1 MAIRIKDIAKLAGV
15 SPATVSLALNESEL
29 VNEETRKRILA
40 IAHEHGYIPNTYARR
55 LALRRSGMLGLVV
68 PDIENVYYA
77 MLVRMINNYA
87 QIAGYGLSILIS
99 DNSRELEEKI
109 VTELISSR
117 VEGVICAP
125 VNIPGISGEIFSR
138 LIDAGIPTVCA
149 TTRFEYTSFIPS
161 VMCGLREGMYEIANY
176 VFQRG
181 CKRPVYISGPSG
193 VYTLD
198 IRLAGFLDAAR
209 EMGLCESSIE
219 VIELPEVTYSAACD
233 AAEKIAVANEKV
245 DAVICVNDM
254 MALGVVNT
262 FNRRGIAI
270 PQDIVVTGFDDVIF
284 AEASPVPLTTVR
296 QDIES
301 IARESIELLIKLIG
315 GQKPGEA
322 GDIVLPTQLVIRCS
336 A

>member
-1 MAIRIKDIAKLAGV
+1 MAVRIKDIAKLAGV
-15 SPATVSLALNESEL
+15 SPATVSLALNGNEL

-40 IAHEHGYIPNTYARR
+40 LAQEHGYIPNTYARR
-55 LALRRSGMLGLVV
+55 LALRRSGMLGLVI

-109 VTELISSR
+109 VTELISAR
-117 VEGVICAP
+117 VEGVICVP
-125 VNIPGISGEIFSR
+125 INIPGGSDEIFVR
-138 LIDAGIPTVCA
+138 LTEAGIPTVCA
-149 TTRFEYTSFIPS
+149 TTRFENTQLIPS

-176 VFQRG
+176 VFNRG
-181 CKRPVYISGPSG
+181 CRRPVYITGPSG
-193 VYTLD
+193 VYTLE
-198 IRLAGFLDAAR
+198 IRLKGFLDAAR
-209 EMGLCESSIE
+209 EAGLCENMLE
-219 VIELPEVTYSAACD
+219 VMELPEVTYSAACV
-233 AAEKIAVANEKV
+233 AAEKIAKESDKV

-262 FNRRGIAI
+262 FNQRGLKIPDEIA
-270 PQDIVVTGFDDVIF
+270 VTGFDDVIF
-284 AEASPVPLTTVR
+284 AEASPSPLTTVR
-296 QDIES
+296 QDIEC
-301 IARESIELLIKLIG
+301 IARESIALLIKLIG
-315 GQKPGEA
+315 GQKPSET